1 MGTASYDAISTV
13 AEIAGGCRL
22 VAFTTGLGTPAGC
35 AIAPV
40 VKIAGNQ
47 DTYTHLNDMVDI
59 DTSAALRGERSMPT
73 LAGELLYCLLEV
85 CNRRPCKAERN
96 KADVMAIDQYC
107 VGF

>member
-59 DTSAALRGERSMPT
+59 DTSAALRGERSMPS
-73 LAGELLYCLLEV
+73 LG
-85 CNRRPCKAERN
+85 RRTAVLSSGSLQQT
-96 KADVMAIDQYC
+96 AM
-107 VGF
+107 